1 MIMYQEEI
9 AIHADVELLEKLLVQ
24 HRYIQAWEQGFEIF
38 KELQVDA
45 AKKCIVHW
53 DIENN
58 VDYIYTLRENIIG
71 VKLTLAADL
80 DPFDQNIPERL
91 ESSRAYISDIIPKI
105 KRLAEELYF
114 D

>member
-24 HRYIQAWEQGFEIF
+24 HQYIQAWEQGFEIF

-45 AKKCIVHW
+45 EKKCIVHW

-71 VKLTLAADL
+71 VKLTLAVDL
-80 DPFDQNIPERL
+80 DPSDQNIL
-91 ESSRAYISDIIPKI
+91 DNLKNSRTYISNIIPKI

-114 D
+114 N